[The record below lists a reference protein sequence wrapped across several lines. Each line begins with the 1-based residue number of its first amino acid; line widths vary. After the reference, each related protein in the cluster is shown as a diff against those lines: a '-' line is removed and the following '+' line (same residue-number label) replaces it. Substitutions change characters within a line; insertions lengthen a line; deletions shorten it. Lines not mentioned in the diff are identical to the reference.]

1 MLASVSAAMSTS
13 LLPSVVIQRLPEQY
27 LPIIHLV
34 FANLKTW
41 LIGIHHG
48 VSHQHLQ
55 AYLNEFTFRFNRRFY
70 RQGTLIFG
78 DVEIFAYFH
87 GGGLEIVSSS
97 HGTIDRALALLRDD
111 LAANEETVEGILAK
125 FLFCNKTPYPVK
137 QWWWQSDI
145 YEFIDGGIW
154 WLRLHELNKHIFLSA
169 QRGDIF
175 GPIPEPMP

>member
-1 MLASVSAAMSTS
+1 M
-13 LLPSVVIQRLPEQY
+13 
-27 LPIIHLV
+27 
-34 FANLKTW
+34 
-41 LIGIHHG
+41 
-48 VSHQHLQ
+48 
-55 AYLNEFTFRFNRRFY
+55 
-70 RQGTLIFG
+70 IFG
-78 DVEIFAYFH
+78 DVEIFAYFL

-97 HGTIDRALALLRDD
+97 HRTIDRALALLRDD

-125 FLFCNKTPYPVK
+125 FLFATRPPYPVK